1 MTKSNIFKKII
12 AVTMIATVLT
22 LGLASCGSKEEVS
35 SSFESSTS
43 SSESS
48 LEPITSSAPPQEP
61 ESDILKKLKDLRE
74 KNTEVVGWLE
84 VPNTDIND
92 ALLYKPSD
100 TKNLYYLRKNNLKQ
114 YDFNGCYFIDYSS
127 KFGKKSSELGQNT
140 IIYGHTIDAK
150 TIPDGPKF
158 AQAYRYKDLEFAK
171 KSPYIYITT
180 PDEKLTFKVFSA
192 GVVNWNDTPFHH
204 GEYTDAKMNEVI
216 DEMIK
221 ASNLNFNVDVNSK
234 DKLLTLST
242 CTYTGTSKQPDV
254 NTRFVVM
261 ARLMRNGESETD
273 TVSISVN
280 PKPTIAKK

>member
-1 MTKSNIFKKII
+1 MTKNSIFKKVI
-12 AVTMIATVLT
+12 AVAIITTLLT
-22 LGLASCGSKEEVS
+22 LSLASCGSKNEPS
-35 SSFESSTS
+35 SSSSEPS

-48 LEPITSSAPPQEP
+48 SLESIVSSAPPQEP
-61 ESDILKKLKDLRE
+61 SSDVLKKLMDLR
-74 KNTEVVGWLE
+74 KTNTEAVGWLE
-84 VPNTDIND
+84 IPNTTVND

-100 TKNLYYLRKNNLKQ
+100 TKNIYYLRKNNLKQ

-127 KFGKKSSELGQNT
+127 KFGKKSSDLGQNT
-140 IIYGHTIDAK
+140 IVYGHTIDSK

-158 AQAYRYKDLEFAK
+158 AQIYKYKDLEFAK
-171 KSPYIYITT
+171 KSPYIYVTT
-180 PDEKLTFKVFSA
+180 PDEKLTFKVFAA
-192 GVVNWNDTPFHH
+192 GEVNWNDTPFHY

-221 ASNLNFNVDVNSK
+221 ASNMNFNVDVNTK

-242 CTYTGTSKQPDV
+242 CTYTGTSKQPDT

-261 ARLMRNGESETD
+261 ARLLRKGESETD